1 VISVEGLTRRFGDTL
16 AVDDLT
22 VDIADG
28 EVFGLLGPNGAG
40 KTTTVRMLAGL
51 IGVTSGRATVSGVD
65 VTDRS
70 VGPRLRA
77 LVGVLPEE
85 VGLYGDL
92 SAAQTLDFFGRLQ
105 HLPAGVRAERIDDL
119 LHRLDLWDRR
129 DVPAASLSKGLKQRL
144 ALARALVHD
153 PPVVLLDEPTANLD
167 PEVARTVRE
176 FLVDL
181 GRRGH
186 TVIINTHR
194 LEEAERICD
203 RVGILRTQLL
213 RVGSPTEL
221 RASMTG
227 DRVTVELERVTDA
240 VLEAAR
246 AVCGGAAGN
255 GRAAVGR
262 ATAGSGVGA
271 DSAAGPVGAG
281 GSADSGRAAL
291 VVSGERSITVTL
303 PPRIAVP
310 DLVTAI
316 VLAGGRITAV
326 TQGESLE
333 DVYLQIVEER
343 A

>member
-1 VISVEGLTRRFGDTL
+1 MISVEGLTRRFGKTV
-16 AVDDLT
+16 AVDGLT
-22 VDIADG
+22 VEIADG

-51 IGVTSGRATVSGVD
+51 IGVTSGRATVCGIE

-70 VGPRLRA
+70 AAPRLRG

-92 SAAQTLDFFGRLQ
+92 TAAQTLDFFGRLH
-105 HLPAGVRAERIDDL
+105 HLAPDVRAARIEEL
-119 LHRLDLWDRR
+119 LNRLDLWDRR
-129 DVPAASLSKGLKQRL
+129 DVPASSLSKGLKQRL

-181 GRRGH
+181 RTRGH
-186 TVIINTHR
+186 TVVINTHR
-194 LEEAERICD
+194 LDEAERICD
-203 RVGILRTQLL
+203 RVGILRTRLL
-213 RVGSPTEL
+213 RVGAPDQL

-227 DRVTVELERVTDA
+227 GRVTVDLEKVTDA
-240 VLEAAR
+240 VLEAAQ
-246 AVCGGAAGN
+246 ALCGGAAGN
-255 GRAAVGR
+255 GRA
-262 ATAGSGVGA
+262 
-271 DSAAGPVGAG
+271 G
-281 GSADSGRAAL
+281 GSADIRSHVGA
-291 VVSGERSITVTL
+291 VTSVDRSITAML
-303 PPRIAVP
+303 PLGASVA
-310 DLVTAI
+310 DLVTAV
-316 VLAGGRITAV
+316 VLAGGRVTGV

-343 A
+343 R